1 MNFETTQKVDFTS
14 KFSDFEVVNSE
25 FTKCKCYILAT
36 GDNANGSDI
45 TEDALDKAIARRE
58 FDNKPIIAHL
68 YNDPDTGEIRVG
80 GHDSKVVI
88 TNESIEFVNECI
100 PFGVIPESANVHKER
115 VLEPDGITTN
125 TYAVGDILLW
135 TGRYNIMDAADSGDI
150 YFNQSC
156 EIGINTYHYKDN
168 DIFAIDDFTFSAC
181 CLLNRSSDASKNVLP
196 CFPSCKVEKIGNFAL
211 NETKFKQNFELMLK
225 KLKQYESGDK
235 SVQDKD
241 KNFKKE
247 EKTVMNRESL
257 LEALKAFTYENAI
270 GEAVARYA
278 LIDVAENSVGL
289 IDRQDN
295 KVYSVKFAESED
307 GAIVFDF
314 ENAVECSFAT
324 KEKVEDDFDYAGEI
338 IVANETSAKVKE
350 NEFSTRIADAMKKE
364 MDKFNAQINELSNAY
379 EDLKKQYEIA
389 SDKLAQYEAADAQR
403 KAEQHEA
410 DVEALY
416 EKFAKKINRVP
427 EFLCYRADRK
437 NVEKDIETIEAELTV
452 IAGKAAMNKAQSF
465 SYTPTVSGVKEF
477 EERDELAYTNRYG
490 NLFAKFTK

>member
-211 NETKFKQNFELMLK
+211 NESQFKQNFELMLE
-225 KLKQYESGDK
+225 KLKSYESGDK
-235 SVQDKD
+235 SVQDINQ
-241 KNFKKE
+241 NFEKE
-247 EKTVMNRESL
+247 EKTVMDKAKIIESL
-257 LEALKAFTYENAI
+257 NAFTYENAI
-270 GEAVARYA
+270 GETVARYA

-295 KVYSVKFAESED
+295 KAYSVKFAESEE

-314 ENAVECSFAT
+314 DNAVECSFAT
-324 KEKVEDDFDYAGEI
+324 TEKVEDDFDYATEI
-338 IVANETSAKVKE
+338 ETAKAVKD
-350 NEFSTRIADAMKKE
+350 NEFSAKITEAMQKE
-364 MDKFNAQINELSNAY
+364 MDKFNAQVEELSKSY
-379 EDLKKQYEIA
+379 DELKKQYDLNAE
-389 SDKLAQYEAADAQR
+389 KLAQYEAADAQR

-410 DVEALY
+410 EVEALY
-416 EKFAKKINRVP
+416 EKYAKKIGRVP
-427 EFLCYRADRK
+427 EFLCYRANRA
-437 NVEKDIETIEAELTV
+437 NIEKDTETIEAELTV
-452 IAGKAAMNKAQSF
+452 IAGKAAMNKSQSF

-477 EERDELAYTNRYG
+477 EERDALAYTDRYG